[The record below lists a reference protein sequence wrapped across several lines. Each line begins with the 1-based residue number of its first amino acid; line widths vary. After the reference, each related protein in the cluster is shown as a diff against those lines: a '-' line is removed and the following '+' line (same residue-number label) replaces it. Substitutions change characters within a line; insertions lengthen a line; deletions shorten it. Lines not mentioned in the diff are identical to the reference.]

1 MANATSTGPVVPPDD
16 KMGKKATDMI
26 KAFADMLDAYPG
38 AGLREVIRLIP
49 DGLFVGTG
57 LFALM
62 SQNYPVSMLFLVIF
76 ETLLITVGLQNLF
89 GYISFPDVVPKGDA
103 IGTKCVSGFQSPTL
117 QTLSLF
123 FKMGATSAFPS
134 PPIFVFTTG
143 VIYVLSCLQQ
153 FIPEME
159 GLGPGFSA
167 RYYMSI
173 ILSCIALA
181 IISIYRFMTKCDS
194 FGSLILSILA
204 GFVLG
209 IVLCQQNVTLFGKE
223 AINLMGIPVFQN
235 QTADGKPIYIC
246 PQNLVPGT

>member
-1 MANATSTGPVVPPDD
+1 MASQITRPDD
-16 KMGKKATDMI
+16 KSTKKATDFI
-26 KAFADMLDAYPG
+26 QTFADMLDAYPG

-62 SQNYPVSMLFLVIF
+62 SQNFPVSILFLTLF

-89 GYISFPDVVPKGDA
+89 GYISFPDVIPKGDA
-103 IGTKCVSGFQSPTL
+103 MGPKCISGFQSPTL

-143 VIYVLSCLQQ
+143 VIYVLSCLQK

-159 GLGPGFSA
+159 SMGPGFSA
-167 RYYMSI
+167 RFYMSI
-173 ILSCIALA
+173 ILSLLALA
-181 IISIYRFMTKCDS
+181 IISIYRFMTNCDS
-194 FGSLILSILA
+194 MGIIILSILL
-204 GFVLG
+204 GFILG
-209 IVLCQQNVTLFGKE
+209 LSLCQQNNLIFGKE
-223 AINLMGIPVFQN
+223 SINLMGIPVFAN
-235 QTADGKPIYIC
+235 MTADGKPIYIC
-246 PQNLVPGT
+246 PQNLVPRS